1 MNEDPLYSRDRAVSL
16 LECYESLLT
25 PKQKEIMAD
34 YYRFDLS
41 LGEIAENRRIS
52 RSGVYD
58 TLQKSTEKLEEF
70 ESKLRLLKKKEA
82 LCEEIGSIEEEK
94 DQKKKLERYEA
105 LGKELT
111 HGI

>member
-1 MNEDPLYSRDRAVSL
+1 MSEDPLYSRERAVSL

-25 PKQKEIMAD
+25 EKQREVMAD

-41 LGEIAENRRIS
+41 LGEIAENRSIS

-70 ESKLRLLKKKEA
+70 ESKLLLLKKKES
-82 LCEEIGSIEEEK
+82 LCEEIKSIEEEA
-94 DQKKKLERYEA
+94 DPKKKLMRYQA